1 MGRSS
6 SSSRGY
12 VLVSRT
18 GPRDLYPGRGI
29 EITAEEALRDSPF
42 SDEEDD
48 EDYEELN
55 DLIQSPND
63 SLSRSNQIFKY
74 FTDLTIPHG
83 QYLYGG
89 HITLASFLSA
99 NLIDNHDVFSKILSV
114 LAYMLFLSLVPIYFS
129 ERASFCWRATSLFWR
144 IYLQKINFSLIARFH
159 LPDG

>member
-1 MGRSS
+1 MGRSR

-48 EDYEELN
+48 EDYEESN
-55 DLIQSPND
+55 ELIQSPND
-63 SLSRSNQIFKY
+63 SLSPSNRIFKY

-83 QYLYGG
+83 QYLYGF
-89 HITLASFLSA
+89 HIMMASILSA
-99 NLIDNHDVFSKILSV
+99 ILIDNDDVFSKMFSV
-114 LAYMLFLSLVPIYFS
+114 LAYMSFTCSVPRYFGY
-129 ERASFCWRATSLFWR
+129 ALG
-144 IYLQKINFSLIARFH
+144 FSCKVS
-159 LPDG
+159 